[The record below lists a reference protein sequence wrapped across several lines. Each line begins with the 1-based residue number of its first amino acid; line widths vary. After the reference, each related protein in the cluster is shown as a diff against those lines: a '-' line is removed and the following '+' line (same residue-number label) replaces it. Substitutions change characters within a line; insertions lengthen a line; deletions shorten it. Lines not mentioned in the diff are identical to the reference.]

1 MPPPPCPPPRPDHHQ
16 RMNAT
21 PWGDD
26 LEAIPLPE
34 KGRASL
40 CCSVSWVFEAIL
52 LASLLPTPNHKGIEI
67 LFFFLIFIYL
77 AVPGPS
83 FGTQDLHCSMWESVF
98 SCDMWDLG
106 LLPGIEPW
114 PLALG
119 AWSLSHWT
127 TREVLGIFVKMKYIK
142 KNPMYWLE
150 IKRFLF

>member
-1 MPPPPCPPPRPDHHQ
+1 MGVLGNAPGTQGEICLAATAHAPPCPRPHAHHPALTTT
-16 RMNAT
+16 REWNAT

-83 FGTQDLHCSMWESVF
+83 FGTQDLHCSMWDSVF

-106 LLPGIEPW
+106 LQPGIEPW
-114 PLALG
+114 PLAFG
-119 AWSLSHWT
+119 A
-127 TREVLGIFVKMKYIK
+127 
-142 KNPMYWLE
+142 
-150 IKRFLF
+150 